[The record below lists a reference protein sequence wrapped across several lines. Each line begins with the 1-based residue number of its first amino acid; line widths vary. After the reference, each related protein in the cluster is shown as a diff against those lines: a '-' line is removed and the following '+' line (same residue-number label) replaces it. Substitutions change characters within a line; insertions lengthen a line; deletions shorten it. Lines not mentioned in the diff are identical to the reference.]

1 MHKFLLLATLVA
13 AAACGGGSKTPPAP
27 PEPPPSPCVA
37 MAAHMRAQVLKAGEA
52 EQAGADLLAKIGP
65 VVERVVSERCQAD
78 AWSAEVIA
86 CVNAADEKTMDPC
99 IEQLTDEQEQAIES
113 QLDRELESVMPKE
126 EGDGAA
132 PESAP
137 PPPAPGGGAPPE
149 DPDGGGA

>member
-13 AAACGGGSKTPPAP
+13 AAACGGGSKTPPTP
-27 PEPPPSPCVA
+27 PEPPPSPCIA
-37 MAAHMRAQVLKAGEA
+37 MAAHMRAQVVKAGEA
-52 EQAGADLLAKIGP
+52 EQAGADLLAKIAP

-86 CVNAADEKTMDPC
+86 CINAADDKSMDPC
-99 IEQLTDEQEQAIES
+99 IEQLTDAQEQAIES
-113 QLDRELESVMPKE
+113 QLDRELEGVMPKDDAGE
-126 EGDGAA
+126 A
-132 PESAP
+132 PKSAP